1 MENNAKSGFDI
12 GLPEF
17 DIADRKETNG
27 DYLYILIPKDELVR
41 PKACPVCGGTHINI
55 QRKATQKVTDLYEY
69 DHRVGLFIKGHRY
82 ICKDCGKTMG
92 EEYPSIDGTMTVRL
106 KDEIRRES
114 FYKTFSEL
122 ANRYSFTI
130 PTISAIFAEEAA
142 KKEADYVLT
151 MPGVLGIDEVH
162 LEKNYYGVYVSV
174 SKDEGH
180 IIEMTRTRSKKVVA
194 DTIRKMKDPQNLKY
208 VTMDMWEPYKDAV
221 REVFPDIEIII
232 DRFHVMKTIL
242 LELDEIRKRI
252 TKKAKD
258 KKERKSLKNNRFLI
272 LTSSDNLAKW
282 QRNAL
287 SELLNNYP
295 ELEKPYMLK
304 ESFRNIYDLAN
315 SLEEAEEMY
324 EEWISD
330 CCNENG
336 EIIYFENFINTVGN
350 WHDEI
355 FSYFKHK
362 DEHDKTNAQTE
373 SFNNRIKEVAGQG
386 RGYTF
391 DVLRAKMIFG
401 GSKPVVQK
409 YDFDAFNL
417 DD

>member
-1 MENNAKSGFDI
+1 MENNEKSGFDI

-17 DIADRKETNG
+17 KVIDRQEKDK
-27 DYLYILIPKDELVR
+27 DYLYILEPKEEIVR
-41 PKACPVCGGTHINI
+41 PKICPVCGGTHINI

-82 ICKDCGKTMG
+82 ECMSCGKTMG
-92 EEYPSIDGTMTVRL
+92 EKYLSIDGSMTVRL
-106 KDEIRRES
+106 KEEIKRES
-114 FYKTFSEL
+114 FLKTFKEL
-122 ANRYSFTI
+122 ATKYSFTV
-130 PTISAIFAEEAA
+130 PTISAIFSEEAA
-142 KKEADYVLT
+142 KKEENYVLT
-151 MPGVLGIDEVH
+151 MPEVLGIDEVH
-162 LEKNYYGVYVSV
+162 LDKKYYGVYVSV
-174 SKDEGH
+174 NKDNGR
-180 IIEMTRTRSKKVVA
+180 IIEMTKSRSKNTVA
-194 DTIRKMKDPQNLKY
+194 DTIRRMKDPQNLKY

-221 REVFPDIEIII
+221 REVFPDMEIII
-232 DRFHVMKTIL
+232 DRFHVMKAML
-242 LELDEIRKRI
+242 LDLDEIRKAI
-252 TKKAKD
+252 TKKSKD

-272 LTSSDNLAKW
+272 LRSNENLERW

-287 SELLNNYP
+287 DKLLKDYP

-304 ESFRNIYDLAN
+304 ESFRNIYDLAE
-315 SLEEAEEMY
+315 SLEEAEQMY
-324 EEWISD
+324 QEWING
-330 CCNENG
+330 CCDENG
-336 EIIYFENFINTVGN
+336 ELIYYETFINTVDN
-350 WHDEI
+350 WHNEI